1 MSKKFISWS
10 IVFIAIIIALF
21 FVNIMARKH
30 NMAFEN
36 KITQTNYHQKM
47 ILFYSVTCPHCK
59 KVEDFINQYH
69 VTQKIHFDST
79 EVSQDQQNLA
89 IFENVA
95 QKYCH
100 ITGSNLVVPLFWTG
114 SKCII
119 GDQPI
124 IHYFKTKMAK

>member
-1 MSKKFISWS
+1 MNKKFVSWF
-10 IVFIAIIIALF
+10 IVIIAIATALF

-30 NMAFEN
+30 NAAFEN
-36 KITQTNYHQKM
+36 KIAQTNYHQKM
-47 ILFYSVTCPHCK
+47 ILFYSYTCPHCK
-59 KVEDFINQYH
+59 TVEDFINQYH
-69 VTQKIHFDST
+69 VAQKINFDSK
-79 EVSQDQQNLA
+79 EVSQNQHNVV
-89 IFENVA
+89 IFSNVA

-100 ITGSNLVVPLFWTG
+100 ITASNLVVPLFWTG